1 MPQGQKIS
9 FVVFPDGEIDQASL
23 TISGERVA
31 RQQCIASWLPDRYFG
46 NSVTGYIADTVWR
59 EMQDKGFKSYTIR
72 MDKDG
77 KPVAEHE

>member
-1 MPQGQKIS
+1 
-9 FVVFPDGEIDQASL
+9 
-23 TISGERVA
+23 
-31 RQQCIASWLPDRYFG
+31 
-46 NSVTGYIADTVWR
+46 VWR